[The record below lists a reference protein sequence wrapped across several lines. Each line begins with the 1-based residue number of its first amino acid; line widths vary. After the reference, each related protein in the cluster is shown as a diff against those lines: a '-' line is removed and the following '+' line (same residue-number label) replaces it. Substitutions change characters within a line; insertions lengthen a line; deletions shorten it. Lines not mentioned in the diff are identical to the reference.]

1 MRKKLGCLHAHHSN
15 IEYIE
20 QVFQKNK
27 EIEVVHFVDPGL
39 IHQVSKGVTEL
50 TFKIVEQIQWM
61 ASCDL
66 DAILITC
73 TNYIVLLEDC
83 DVRALSIPIIKM
95 DELYFELIC
104 NERQPQI
111 ILFTNPATVEGTMTR
126 LHQYANK
133 QGKSI
138 DVTVKVIEHTF
149 DLIMQGKNKA
159 YNAAIIHTLH
169 HEANEQRLLSVAQ
182 LSMVSAA
189 QQFEESTAI
198 PIMHPLKALGTVVEK
213 L

>member
-39 IHQVSKGVTEL
+39 IHQMSKGVTEL
-50 TFKIVEQIQWM
+50 TYKIVEQIQWM

-73 TNYIVLLEDC
+73 TNYIVLLDDC

-126 LHQYANK
+126 LHQYANR
-133 QGKSI
+133 QGKTI

-149 DLIMQGKNKA
+149 DLIMQGKNKD
-159 YNAAIIHTLH
+159 YNAVIIHTLH
-169 HEANEQRLLSVAQ
+169 HEVNEQRKLSVAQ

-189 QQFEESTAI
+189 QQFEEKTAI
-198 PIMHPLKALGTVVEK
+198 SITHPLKALGAVVGK

>member
-1 MRKKLGCLHAHHSN
+1 MKKKLGCLHAHHSN

-27 EIEVVHFVDPGL
+27 EIELIHFVDPGL
-39 IHQVSKGVTEL
+39 FHQVSKGVTEL
-50 TFKIVEQIQWM
+50 TYKIVEQIQWM
-61 ASCDL
+61 VSCDL

-73 TNYIVLLEDC
+73 TNYIVLLDDC
-83 DVRALSIPIIKM
+83 NVHASSIPIIKM

-126 LHQYANK
+126 LHQYASK

-159 YNAAIIHTLH
+159 YNDAILRTLYQ
-169 HEANEQRLLSVAQ
+169 EANEQRLLSVAQ

-189 QQFEESTAI
+189 QQFEEKTAI
-198 PIMHPLKALGTVVEK
+198 SIMHPLKALGAVVGK

>member
-20 QVFQKNK
+20 HIFQKNK
-27 EIEVVHFVDPGL
+27 EIELIHFVDPGL

-50 TFKIVEQIQWM
+50 TYKIREQIQWM

-73 TNYIVLLEDC
+73 TNYIVLLDDC
-83 DVRALSIPIIKM
+83 DVHALSIPIIKM

-133 QGKSI
+133 QGKLI
-138 DVTVKVIEHTF
+138 DITVKVIEQTF

-159 YNAAIIHTLH
+159 YNEAILHTLH
-169 HEANEQRLLSVAQ
+169 HEAKEQRQLSVAQ
-182 LSMVSAA
+182 LSMVNAA
-189 QQFEESTAI
+189 QQFEEKTAI